1 MSRSSDYPGGF
12 LLTKKKA
19 EFLAEQEFGTARGL
33 EQESGMGKGFFLM
46 RIGEL
51 EVRIKPDVIFNS
63 GRIQMKVE
71 MRNAPGLLCKFYD
84 RETLEEDFD
93 VAERYRRQLERERL
107 RDWVDNSGAERCHR
121 EIDRLSERR

>member
-51 EVRIKPDVIFNS
+51 EVRIKRSQCASFP
-63 GRIQMKVE
+63 
-71 MRNAPGLLCKFYD
+71 
-84 RETLEEDFD
+84 
-93 VAERYRRQLERERL
+93 
-107 RDWVDNSGAERCHR
+107 
-121 EIDRLSERR
+121 